1 VLRRIHL
8 QHEHIEN
15 WSATVKTIQNIH
27 AAWLAAAASAIVI
40 AGTAGIASA
49 DTTTTAPA
57 TGQAVQQEAGA
68 TAAPSTPAAAPSTQ
82 PAKKKR
88 APGQKADKGT
98 KRK

>member
-1 VLRRIHL
+1 MNTLKIGVL
-8 QHEHIEN
+8 Q
-15 WSATVKTIQNIH
+15 VKTIQNIQ

-49 DTTTTAPA
+49 DNATTTPA

-68 TAAPSTPAAAPSTQ
+68 TAAPSTPAAAPATQ
-82 PAKKKR
+82 PVTKKKR